1 MMIDQTDNPKL
12 DVGNTIDLGKKLV
25 SDMGGTG
32 SGWQGQRK
40 TTVEEGLTLDVKDLV
55 AKGAL
60 VPGAYRRGS
69 LTWQG
74 DGSEFEYE
82 SELRQDGTGS
92 LFLRCV
98 GPGQQFCHWVS
109 LCSTVPH
116 YGGRRWW
123 FICPI
128 KKIRVAK
135 LYLPP
140 GTTTF
145 ASRKAYSLTYRSCQR
160 RFRLERARRW
170 TERLA
175 RQMAQNEGRLR
186 ALLNRANGA

>member
-1 MMIDQTDNPKL
+1 
-12 DVGNTIDLGKKLV
+12 
-25 SDMGGTG
+25 MGGRG
-32 SGWQGQRK
+32 SGWARERK
-40 TTVEEGLTLDVKDLV
+40 TTVEAGLILDIKKLV
-55 AKGAL
+55 AMGAL

-69 LTWQG
+69 LTCG
-74 DGSEFEYE
+74 CDSSEFEYE

-109 LCSTVPH
+109 LRSTVPH

-128 KKIRVAK
+128 EKIRVSK

-140 GTTTF
+140 GATQF
-145 ASRKAYSLTYRSCQR
+145 ASRKAYDLTYRSVQESGWRKRSEKFR
-160 RFRLERARRW
+160 RRVAQ
-170 TERLA
+170 RLA
-175 RQMAQNEGRLR
+175 GNP
-186 ALLNRANGA
+186 